1 MIKTEMKKNKLNIAI
16 LGTGNI
22 GTDLLIKV
30 IKSEF
35 LHCSLFVGRNLQSK
49 GMSKAINLG
58 ITVSDRSIDI
68 LEDNPELYDLVFDAT
83 SASQHLKHAV
93 IFQKLG
99 KMVIDLTPARVGIL
113 CVPSVNLA
121 ECLEENNI
129 NTITCG
135 GQASIPLAYA
145 LGLVHPNIEYIEVVS
160 AIASKSAGPG
170 TRVNLDEYIETTE
183 KGIQLFSKCKKS
195 KVILILNPADPCI
208 DMQTTI
214 QATIQN
220 PDMSAINAEV
230 NKMVSK
236 IQKFVPG
243 YNLIVPPT
251 FEGNR
256 VIMTVRVKGLG
267 DYLPSYAGNLD
278 IINCAAITIAEEYSK
293 SVLLTRKLK

>member
-1 MIKTEMKKNKLNIAI
+1 MKIKKINIAI

-30 IKSEF
+30 MRSEF

-49 GMSKAINLG
+49 GISKAINLG
-58 ITVSDRSIDI
+58 VTVSDQSIDI
-68 LEDNPELYDLVFDAT
+68 LKENPDLYDLVFDAT
-83 SASQHLKHAV
+83 SAIQHFRHAKV
-93 IFQKLG
+93 FKELD
-99 KMVIDLTPARVGIL
+99 KTVIDLTPAKVGVL

-121 ECLEENNI
+121 ECLKEKNI

-135 GQASIPLAYA
+135 GQASIPLAFA
-145 LGLVHPNIEYIEVVS
+145 LGTVHPDIDYIEVVS

-170 TRVNLDEYIETTE
+170 TRVNLDEYVETTE

-214 QATIQN
+214 QAIIKD
-220 PDMSAINAEV
+220 PDMKSIILAV
-230 NKMVSK
+230 NKMVET
-236 IQKFVPG
+236 IQQYVPG
-243 YNLIVPPT
+243 YKLIIPPT
-251 FEGNR
+251 IEGNR

-278 IINCAAITIAEEYSK
+278 IINCAAIAIAEEYSK
-293 SVLLTRKLK
+293 TLMSNK

>member
-1 MIKTEMKKNKLNIAI
+1 MKRKKLDIAI

-30 IKSEF
+30 MRSEF
-35 LHCSLFVGRNLQSK
+35 LQCSLFVGRNLQSK

-58 ITVSDRSIDI
+58 VTVSDQSIDI
-68 LEDNPELYDLVFDAT
+68 LKENPDLYDLVFDAT
-83 SASQHLKHAV
+83 SAMQHFRHAKV
-93 IFQKLG
+93 FKELG
-99 KMVIDLTPARVGIL
+99 KTVIDLTPAKVGIL

-121 ECLEENNI
+121 ECLKEKNI

-145 LGLVHPNIEYIEVVS
+145 LGTVHPDIDYIEVVS

-195 KVILILNPADPCI
+195 KVMLILNPADPCI

-214 QATIQN
+214 QATIKD
-220 PDMSAINAEV
+220 PDMKSIIQAV
-230 NKMVSK
+230 NKMVAT
-236 IQKFVPG
+236 IQRYVPG
-243 YNLIVPPT
+243 YKLIVPPT

-256 VIMTVRVKGLG
+256 VIMTVRIKGLG

-293 SVLLTRKLK
+293 IFTLTKSEK

>member
-1 MIKTEMKKNKLNIAI
+1 MKKKKINIAI

-30 IKSEF
+30 MRSEF
-35 LHCSLFVGRNLQSK
+35 LQCSLFVGRNLQSK

-58 ITVSDRSIDI
+58 ITVSDQSIDI
-68 LEDNPELYDLVFDAT
+68 LKENPDLYDLVFDAT
-83 SASQHLKHAV
+83 TAMQHFRHAKV
-93 IFQKLG
+93 FKELG
-99 KMVIDLTPARVGIL
+99 KTVIDLTPAKVGIL

-121 ECLEENNI
+121 EGLKEKNI

-145 LGLVHPNIEYIEVVS
+145 LGTVHPDIEYIEVVS

-183 KGIQLFSKCKKS
+183 RGIKMFSKCKNS
-195 KVILILNPADPCI
+195 KVMLILNPADPSI

-214 QATIQN
+214 QATIKN
-220 PDMSAINAEV
+220 PDMKAINQAV
-230 NKMVSK
+230 NKMVK
-236 IQKFVPG
+236 IIQQYVPG
-243 YNLIVPPT
+243 YKLIVPPT
-251 FEGNR
+251 FEGDR
-256 VIMTVRVKGLG
+256 VIIIIRVKGLG

-278 IINCAAITIAEEYSK
+278 IINCAAVTIAEAYAK
-293 SVLLTRKLK
+293 ILL

>member
-1 MIKTEMKKNKLNIAI
+1 MKKKKINIAI

-30 IKSEF
+30 MRSAF
-35 LHCSLFVGRNLQSK
+35 LNCSLFVGRNLNSK
-49 GMSKAINLG
+49 GISKAINLG
-58 ITVSDRSIDI
+58 VTVSDRSIDI
-68 LEDNPELYDLVFDAT
+68 LKENPDLYDLVFDAT
-83 SASQHLKHAV
+83 SAMQHIQHAK
-93 IFQKLG
+93 IFKELNKL
-99 KMVIDLTPARVGIL
+99 VIDLTPARVGIL

-121 ECLEENNI
+121 ESLLENNI

-145 LGLVHPNIEYIEVVS
+145 LGIVHHSIEYIEVVS

-183 KGIQLFSKCKKS
+183 KGIQMFSKCKKS

-214 QATIQN
+214 QAAIID
-220 PDMSAINAEV
+220 PDMNSITNEV
-230 NKMVSK
+230 NKMVEK

-243 YNLIVPPT
+243 YQLVVPPT
-251 FEGNR
+251 FEGKR

-267 DYLPSYAGNLD
+267 DYLPTYAGNLD

-293 SVLLTRKLK
+293 TLTSTKSRK

>member
-1 MIKTEMKKNKLNIAI
+1 MNRRKINIAI

-22 GTDLLIKV
+22 GTDLLVKV
-30 IKSEF
+30 MRSEF
-35 LHCSLFVGRNLQSK
+35 LQCSLFVGRNLQSK
-49 GMSKAINLG
+49 GISKAINLG
-58 ITVSDRSIDI
+58 ITVSDQSIEI
-68 LEDNPELYDLVFDAT
+68 LKKNPELYDLVFDAT
-83 SASQHLKHAV
+83 SALQHFKHAKV
-93 IFQKLG
+93 FKELG
-99 KMVIDLTPARVGIL
+99 KTVIDLTPAKVGIL

-121 ECLEENNI
+121 KSLKEPNI

-145 LGLVHPNIEYIEVVS
+145 LGTVHPEIEYIEVVS

-214 QATIQN
+214 QAKIEN
-220 PDMSAINAEV
+220 PDMISITREI
-230 NKMVSK
+230 NKMVKK
-236 IQKFVPG
+236 IQEFVPG

-251 FEGNR
+251 FEGSR
-256 VIMTVRVKGLG
+256 VIITVKVKGLG

-278 IINCAAITIAEEYSK
+278 IINCAAIRIAEEFSK
-293 SVLLTRKLK
+293 TFKIKQNK

>member
-1 MIKTEMKKNKLNIAI
+1 MKRKKINVAI

-30 IKSEF
+30 MRSEF
-35 LHCSLFVGRNLQSK
+35 LQCSLFVGRNLQSK

-58 ITVSDRSIDI
+58 VTVSDQSIDI
-68 LEDNPELYDLVFDAT
+68 LKENPDLYDLVFDAT
-83 SASQHLKHAV
+83 SAMQHFRHAKV
-93 IFQKLG
+93 FRELG
-99 KMVIDLTPARVGIL
+99 KTVIDLTPAKVGIL

-121 ECLEENNI
+121 ECLKENNI

-135 GQASIPLAYA
+135 GQASIPLAFA
-145 LGLVHPNIEYIEVVS
+145 LGTVHPDIEYIEVVS

-170 TRVNLDEYIETTE
+170 TRINLDEYIETTE

-214 QATIQN
+214 QAIIKDPDMKSITKAVNRMVETIQ
-220 PDMSAINAEV
+220 
-230 NKMVSK
+230 KY
-236 IQKFVPG
+236 VPG
-243 YNLIVPPT
+243 YKLIVLPT
-251 FEGNR
+251 YDGNR
-256 VIMTVRVKGLG
+256 IIITIRVKGLG

-278 IINCAAITIAEEYSK
+278 IINCAAIAIAEEYSK
-293 SVLLTRKLK
+293 TLTLDKPEK

>member
-1 MIKTEMKKNKLNIAI
+1 MKRKKLDIAI

-22 GTDLLIKV
+22 GTDLMIKV
-30 IKSEF
+30 MRSEF
-35 LHCSLFVGRNLQSK
+35 LQCSLFVGRNLQSK

-58 ITVSDRSIDI
+58 VTVSDQSIDI
-68 LEDNPELYDLVFDAT
+68 LKENPDLYDLVFDAT
-83 SASQHLKHAV
+83 SATQHFQHASV
-93 IFQKLG
+93 FKELG
-99 KMVIDLTPARVGIL
+99 KTVIDLTPAKVGIL
-113 CVPSVNLA
+113 CVPSVNLV
-121 ECLEENNI
+121 ECLKEKNI

-145 LGLVHPNIEYIEVVS
+145 LGTVHPDIDYIEVIS

-195 KVILILNPADPCI
+195 KVMLILNPADPCI

-214 QATIQN
+214 QATIKD
-220 PDMSAINAEV
+220 PDMKSIIQAV
-230 NKMVSK
+230 NKMVAT
-236 IQKFVPG
+236 IQRYVPG
-243 YNLIVPPT
+243 YKLIVPPT

-256 VIMTVRVKGLG
+256 VIMTVRIKGLG

-293 SVLLTRKLK
+293 IFTLTKSEK